1 MTDKKIILATNNA
14 GKLTEFKALLA
25 PKGIEVLGLS
35 DLDKHI
41 DIAETGTTFAEN
53 ALIKAQTIADLMQTY
68 PVIADDSGLM
78 VSALNDEP
86 GIYSARYAG
95 DHDDAANI
103 EKLLGKLGAL
113 PFEERKAR
121 FHATIAAVK
130 PNGQQLVVSGEVDGY
145 ITFEVRGIGGFG
157 YDPIFFS
164 PELGKTFG
172 EASAE
177 EKNLISHR
185 RRAIDAFLAQFDA
198 WWVA

>member
-14 GKLTEFKALLA
+14 GKLKEFKTLLA

-35 DLDKHI
+35 DLDQHI
-41 DIAETGTTFAEN
+41 EIAETGTTFAEN
-53 ALIKAQTIADLMQTY
+53 ALIKAKTIANLMQTY
-68 PVIADDSGLM
+68 PVISDDSGLM
-78 VSALNDEP
+78 VKPLNDEP

-103 EKLLGKLGAL
+103 KKLLGKLGDL
-113 PFEERKAR
+113 SFEDRKAR

-130 PNGQQLVVSGEVDGY
+130 PNGQQLVVSGEVEGY

-172 EASAE
+172 EASAQ
-177 EKNLISHR
+177 EKKLISHR
-185 RRAIDAFLAQFDA
+185 RRAIDAFLEQFDE
-198 WWVA
+198 WWTA

>member
-1 MTDKKIILATNNA
+1 MPDKKIILATNNA
-14 GKLTEFKALLA
+14 GKLREFKALLA

-35 DLDKHI
+35 DLDQHI
-41 DIAETGTTFAEN
+41 EVAETGTTFAEN
-53 ALIKAQTIADLMQTY
+53 ALLKATTIAKVMQTY

-103 EKLLGKLGAL
+103 EKLLQKLGGL

-130 PNGQQLVVSGEVDGY
+130 PNGHQLVVDGEVDGY
-145 ITFEVRGIGGFG
+145 ITFEVRGIDGFG

-172 EASAE
+172 EALPD
-177 EKNLISHR
+177 EKNMISHR
-185 RRAIDAFLAQFDA
+185 RRAIDAFLAQFDS
-198 WWVA
+198 WWNA

>member
-14 GKLTEFKALLA
+14 GKLREFKALLA

-35 DLDKHI
+35 DLHQSI

-53 ALIKAQTIADLMQTY
+53 ALIKATTIANMMQTY

-78 VSALNDEP
+78 ISALNDEP

-103 EKLLGKLGAL
+103 VKVLNKLGQL
-113 PFEERKAR
+113 PFDQRNAR

-130 PNGQQLVVSGEVDGY
+130 PNGQQLVVSGEVNGF
-145 ITFEVRGIGGFG
+145 ITFEVRGVDGFG

-172 EASAE
+172 EASSV
-177 EKNLISHR
+177 EKNLVSHR

-198 WWVA
+198 WWEA

>member
-103 EKLLGKLGAL
+103 KKLLGKLGDL
-113 PFEERKAR
+113 SFEDRKAR

-130 PNGQQLVVSGEVDGY
+130 PNGQQLVVSGEVEGY

-172 EASAE
+172 EASAQ

-185 RRAIDAFLAQFDA
+185 RRAIDAFLEQFDE
-198 WWVA
+198 WWTA